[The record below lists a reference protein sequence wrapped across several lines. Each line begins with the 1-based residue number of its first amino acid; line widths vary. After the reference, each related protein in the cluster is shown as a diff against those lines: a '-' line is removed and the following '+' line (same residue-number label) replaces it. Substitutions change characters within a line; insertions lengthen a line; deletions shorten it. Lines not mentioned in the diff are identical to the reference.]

1 MNFIFFYYLSLLCKN
16 YILLDNL
23 YLFLK
28 IRIFSEARNLLLRK
42 LELFIEYV
50 KSWRWG
56 RKRKTVVGRHCPRV
70 EPEIAIVAEE
80 FVESR
85 TLVFLL
91 YSDPWLA
98 MLECSIRSIRLGS
111 RKHGDNW
118 SLENFLPVCARFL
131 KGSCQLF
138 SPRLIRAKGKWD

>member
-16 YILLDNL
+16 L
-23 YLFLK
+23 YLFELEDSYIFGDK
-28 IRIFSEARNLLLRK
+28 IRNLLLRK

-50 KSWRWG
+50 KSSRWG

-80 FVESR
+80 SVESR

-91 YSDPWLA
+91 YSDP
-98 MLECSIRSIRLGS
+98 
-111 RKHGDNW
+111 
-118 SLENFLPVCARFL
+118 
-131 KGSCQLF
+131 
-138 SPRLIRAKGKWD
+138 